1 MLRFQVKDEGK
12 KHRYHGKRK
21 SKGNRG
27 SIVRRDDSDS
37 EYEVEPDQY
46 IDIDIGT
53 PSRLRVILEDSTA
66 FRCIH
71 TSPYS
76 KLFEIQR
83 TDKSTEVLIV
93 RWMDPSCSNSDK
105 DDVAISMAPDES
117 VVPTYTGKKR
127 YMHQGAYVS
136 IGFRRYIDG
145 VPLSK
150 IIRKI
155 TPEELDHYKLQ
166 VSSIITQLSS
176 VVSDHYGSI
185 LDGNL
190 KTASVPA
197 YISAHNMVEKLR
209 DANYVGSLVKST
221 EDDWNH
227 DCKPRLC
234 HGSVWPEHVI
244 VKGTS
249 VEGIVGWSNADFVPE
264 TIDRYIYTLWHVR
277 STKDQDWRRF
287 LYTIPEVDRGAQT
300 FMAQCDMIS
309 YAQAIS
315 MSRAGRSGAKS
326 VERAAESLLRNTTET
341 DPLWLPP
348 NKRSTRYSVAESVSD
363 AGSLATLTDETIDTW
378 EQFTV
383 TTEQTAKP

>member
-12 KHRYHGKRK
+12 KHRHHGKRK
-21 SKGNRG
+21 SMGNRG
-27 SIVRRDDSDS
+27 SIVRRDEDDS

-71 TSPYS
+71 TSSYS
-76 KLFEIQR
+76 KLFQIER
-83 TDKSTEVLIV
+83 TDKSTEVLII

-105 DDVAISMAPDES
+105 DDVAISMVPDES
-117 VVPTYTGKKR
+117 IVPSYTGKKR

-150 IIRKI
+150 IMKKI

-166 VSSIITQLSS
+166 VSSIITELSS
-176 VVSDHYGSI
+176 VTSNSYGSV

-190 KTASVPA
+190 KTTSVSA

-209 DANYVGSLVKST
+209 DAHYVGSPVEST
-221 EDDWNH
+221 DDDWNH
-227 DCKPRLC
+227 DCRPRLC
-234 HGSVWPEHVI
+234 HGAMWPEHII

-264 TIDRYIYTLWHVR
+264 SIDRYTYMLWNVR
-277 STKDQDWRRF
+277 SARDQDWRQF
-287 LYTIPEVDRGAQT
+287 LYSIPEVDHGAQT
-300 FMAQCDMIS
+300 FMAQRDMLR

-326 VERAAESLLRNTTET
+326 VERAAERLLRDITEM
-341 DPLWLPP
+341 DPLYLPP
-348 NKRSTRYSVAESVSD
+348 NKRDTRSSVAESVSD